1 MLFSRPTLIEEEKEE
16 RREGGEEG
24 GKKTIEGGREEAR
37 NLAENETTKEG
48 RRREGMEKRK
58 ERKDGANEER
68 WRRAGRRAKTE
79 YLIYE
84 YVWGAS
90 SQLEKL
96 TATNGLE
103 HAERSPSS
111 ARCPNLESK

>member
-1 MLFSRPTLIEEEKEE
+1 
-16 RREGGEEG
+16 
-24 GKKTIEGGREEAR
+24 
-37 NLAENETTKEG
+37 
-48 RRREGMEKRK
+48 MEKRK

-68 WRRAGRRAKTE
+68 WIGRRGGGVKRTRRAKTE

-96 TATNGLE
+96 TGY
-103 HAERSPSS
+103 ERSSMPKPFE
-111 ARCPNLESK
+111 RTLP

>member
-1 MLFSRPTLIEEEKEE
+1 
-16 RREGGEEG
+16 
-24 GKKTIEGGREEAR
+24 
-37 NLAENETTKEG
+37 
-48 RRREGMEKRK
+48 MEKRK

-68 WRRAGRRAKTE
+68 WIGRRGGVKRTRRAKTE

-96 TATNGLE
+96 TGY
-103 HAERSPSS
+103 ERSSMPKPFE
-111 ARCPNLESK
+111 RTLP

>member
-1 MLFSRPTLIEEEKEE
+1 
-16 RREGGEEG
+16 
-24 GKKTIEGGREEAR
+24 
-37 NLAENETTKEG
+37 
-48 RRREGMEKRK
+48 MEKRK

-68 WRRAGRRAKTE
+68 WIGRGRVKRTRRAKTE

-96 TATNGLE
+96 TATNGR
-103 HAERSPSS
+103 ACRSPWS